1 MKPSVLTVLLP
12 DLRGGGAERVMIHL
26 ARELARTGH
35 RVEFA
40 LMRAQGDFLPEAQK
54 QFPVHDLAV
63 RRVRQVPTALAGYL
77 RRNKPD
83 AVIAN
88 MWPLTSAA
96 VIGRALSLHRC
107 HLLLLEH
114 TVLTQQYASWGR
126 RHGKTMAVTM
136 AATYRFADTV
146 AAVSKGAAIDLARL
160 ARIPASRVQV
170 LNNPVPQY
178 AQPHPEE
185 IKAAES
191 LWDCPR
197 GQRILTVGRFT
208 QEKNHALLLRAFA
221 KMPKPGARLLFL
233 GKGPDEIM
241 LRALASELEI
251 ADSVIFPGFFPN
263 PASFYATADL
273 FVLSSDYEGLP
284 TVLIEALSFGV
295 PVVSTDCPFG
305 PAEILGNNQYG
316 TLTPVGDPEA
326 LARALTDALDAPVDA
341 AALRQRAADFAP
353 EVIGS
358 KYLNLLHSVEGNS

>member
-1 MKPSVLTVLLP
+1 
-12 DLRGGGAERVMIHL
+12 MIHL
-26 ARELARTGH
+26 AREFARTGH

-40 LMRAQGDFLPEAQK
+40 LMQMQGDFLPEAQK

-77 RRNKPD
+77 RRTKPD
-83 AVIAN
+83 TVIAN

-126 RHGKTMAVTM
+126 RHGKTMAVTI

-221 KMPKPGARLLFL
+221 KMPKPGARLLLL
-233 GKGPDEIM
+233 GEGPDEIM

-295 PVVSTDCPFG
+295 PVVSTDCLSG
-305 PAEILGNNQYG
+305 PAEILGNGNYG

-326 LARALTDALDAPVDA
+326 LAQALTDALDAPVDA

-353 EVIGS
+353 EVIGL
-358 KYLNLLHSVEGNS
+358 KYLNLLNSAKLSKS